1 MKAHR
6 VAAAVA
12 LAAVVGASLLPA
24 SGAGGAASSLPAGAD
39 KLLHA
44 AGYAVVAYAAASSV
58 DGSAPR
64 TLVLVALGVA
74 AVGAGVEL
82 VQPAVGRHA
91 SALDALANLAGAVA
105 GVALNALVADWTN
118 GGLAD

>member
-1 MKAHR
+1 MNTYR

-24 SGAGGAASSLPAGAD
+24 SGAGGAAGSLPTGAD

-44 AGYAVVAYAAASSV
+44 AGYAAVAYAAASSV

-64 TLVLVALGVA
+64 TLALVALGVA
-74 AVGAGVEL
+74 AVGAGVEV

-91 SALDALANLAGAVA
+91 SALDALANLVGAVA
-105 GVALNALVADWTN
+105 GVAGNALVADSTN
-118 GGLAD
+118 VGLAD